1 MTAEEMERA
10 IGFLLESQAKHD
22 AQLSELRDQVSE
34 TNRIVQMHA
43 ETQSQFIEIVS
54 HTLEA
59 LGASQRR
66 TDERLGEANGRIDAL
81 VEAATRTDERLD
93 ALVKAGTRTDERINA
108 LVEAG
113 ARADERNA
121 RRSDEIDARLDRM
134 VEAGAR
140 ADERLA
146 EIAARADARMAEAEA
161 RDSRRYDELDA
172 RLDRLVGVVERLAE
186 ARG

>member
-22 AQLSELRDQVSE
+22 AQIGELRDQVSE

-43 ETQSQFIEIVS
+43 DTQSQFIEIVS

-59 LGASQRR
+59 LGTSQRR
-66 TDERLGEANGRIDAL
+66 TDERIGETNGRIDAL
-81 VEAATRTDERLD
+81 VEASVRTDEHID
-93 ALVKAGTRTDERINA
+93 ALIKAAMRTDERINA
-108 LVEAG
+108 LVEAAARADERFGETSGRIDALVGAG

-121 RRSDEIDARLDRM
+121 RRSDEIDARLDR
-134 VEAGAR
+134 
-140 ADERLA
+140 
-146 EIAARADARMAEAEA
+146 
-161 RDSRRYDELDA
+161 
-172 RLDRLVGVVERLAE
+172 LVGVVERLAE

>member
-1 MTAEEMERA
+1 MNTRWGVAHVGKKFGSHFMTAEEVGRA

-22 AQLSELRDQVSE
+22 AQLGELRDQVAE

-43 ETQSQFIEIVS
+43 DTQSQFIEIVS

-66 TDERLGEANGRIDAL
+66 TDSRNETITQAISSLIESQRRTDERFGETDARIDRM
-81 VEAATRTDERLD
+81 VEAAARTDERLD
-93 ALVKAGTRTDERINA
+93 RMI
-108 LVEAG
+108 EAS
-113 ARADERNA
+113 AQ
-121 RRSDEIDARLDRM
+121 
-134 VEAGAR
+134 
-140 ADERLA
+140 
-146 EIAARADARMAEAEA
+146 ADARIAEVEA
-161 RDSRRYDELDA
+161 RNSRRYDELDA